1 MPDSI
6 SEWPKRSARTIW
18 ITWENQRRNREL
30 AAALGVRLNEWAD
43 IDAIRNLA
51 RKYVTGVSRTLR
63 FVLADRPA
71 LIICQNPSIVLAV
84 LSVVSRPFT
93 GAGVVVDA
101 HNGGLQPAEGRSAFL
116 NFVSRW
122 VQRRADLTIVSNDA
136 LAAQVRHNGGRAF
149 TLPDRIPE
157 IHGAV
162 DARIASSKTILFVC
176 TYAADEPYAEVLEA
190 ARRLPPDITVYV
202 SGNYRKRGLDPAMLP
217 PHVRLTGYLSEQ
229 DYVSLMASVG
239 VVMDLTSREDCLV
252 CGAYE
257 ALALGK
263 PMILSD
269 TKANRDYFSSGVVYT
284 RHDQGAL
291 HAAMLDA
298 IERRDELAREVAA
311 LKTRRSEEWEVSMTQ
326 LRERLVEIV
335 ARA

>member
-1 MPDSI
+1 MPDGAT
-6 SEWPKRSARTIW
+6 EWSKWSARAIW

-43 IDAIRNLA
+43 VDAIPNLL
-51 RKYVTGVSRTLR
+51 RKYATGLSRTLR
-63 FVLADRPA
+63 FLIADRPA

-84 LSVVSRPFT
+84 LSVACRPFT

-122 VQRRADLTIVSNDA
+122 VQRRADLTIVSNEA
-136 LAAQVRHNGGRAF
+136 LAAKVRHNHGRAF
-149 TLPDRIPE
+149 TLPDRVPE
-157 IHGAV
+157 IRGAV
-162 DARIASSKTILFVC
+162 DARIASMKTIVFVC
-176 TYAADEPYAEVLEA
+176 TYAADEPYADVLEA
-190 ARRLPPDITVYV
+190 ARRLPHDITVFV
-202 SGNYRKRGLDPAMLP
+202 TGNYRKRGLDPAMLP
-217 PHVRLTGYLSEQ
+217 PHVRLTGYLSEH
-229 DYVSLMASVG
+229 DYVNLMASAS

-269 TKANRDYFSSGVVYT
+269 TKANREYFSSGVVYT
-284 RHDQGAL
+284 RHDPDAL
-291 HAAMLDA
+291 QASMCEA
-298 IERRDELAREVAA
+298 IERRQELAREVAG
-311 LKTRRSEEWEVSMTQ
+311 LRTRRSEEWEVNMTR
-326 LRERLVEIV
+326 LRQRLGEIV